1 MASQQT
7 HQNQND
13 IQNDVRISKERV
25 SVCPETVKYILGD
38 DWRKPG
44 SIVKRSIERLYDV
57 KLTVIID
64 PIRDFN
70 PNDWTGKFYDDPQ
83 LVVTGPTVTK
93 TNGQYDSW
101 NVVPNIIREI
111 DIDIRKNHKREV
123 LGLQPGYQSI
133 IYQDY
138 VQSYKTGTESLHTFQ
153 KGFEEIIEFCE
164 EDYEVKIK
172 LHNPNNSN
180 RFDFTIQG
188 ECWENVQKSRWML
201 KFKEAGLRAVQ
212 KFYEEEELALAFAR
226 SFSE

>member
-38 DWRKPG
+38 DWRKPR

-111 DIDIRKNHKREV
+111 DIDIRKRHKEEV
-123 LGLQPGYQSI
+123 LGLQQGFESL

-138 VQSYKTGTESLHTFQ
+138 VESYKTDPESLHTFQ

-164 EDYEVKIK
+164 EDYDVKIE
-172 LHNPNNSN
+172 LHNPNNSR

-188 ECWENVQKSRWML
+188 ECWENVQKSRWMIKL
-201 KFKEAGLRAVQ
+201 KEAGLRAVQ
-212 KFYEEEELALAFAR
+212 KLYEEEELALAFAQ
-226 SFSE
+226 SFTD